1 MHQTSFLS
9 PDQICPCA
17 LGLDWSP
24 SHMMLVTNAFVS
36 TLVPGMVETEFSV
49 VRFRGDKDKADSV
62 YKGLRPLDGSDIAE
76 TVVFVAG
83 RPDHVN
89 IAEMLVFPTNQ
100 AAATTVHRK
109 P

>member
-1 MHQTSFLS
+1 
-9 PDQICPCA
+9 
-17 LGLDWSP
+17 
-24 SHMMLVTNAFVS
+24 
-36 TLVPGMVETEFSV
+36 MVETEFSV
-49 VRFRGDKDKADSV
+49 VRFGGDKNKADAV
-62 YKGLRPLDGSDIAE
+62 YQGLQPLNGDDIAE

-100 AAATTVHRK
+100 AAATTVYRK